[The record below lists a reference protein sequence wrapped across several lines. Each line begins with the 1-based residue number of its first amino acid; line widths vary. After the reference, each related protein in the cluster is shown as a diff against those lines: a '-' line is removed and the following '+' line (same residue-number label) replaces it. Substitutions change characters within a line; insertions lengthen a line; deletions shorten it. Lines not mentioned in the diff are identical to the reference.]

1 MFAENGIKSQR
12 GFPATVPATEFPT
25 AAFVSPCRGG
35 VLKCAPLMR
44 APCWKFH
51 VIIAGYHKRVELSH
65 RISQSFSYQLNANRY
80 G

>member
-12 GFPATVPATEFPT
+12 GLLRVPSEFPT
-25 AAFVSPCRGG
+25 AAFVSPCRDG

-65 RISQSFSYQLNANRY
+65 QISQSFGYQLNVNRY